1 MFINN
6 ANKIDNFLIIL
17 FSILPLSILSGNL
30 FINLNILCI
39 SLIFIF
45 KLIKK
50 ETNIFDY
57 KESYNLFFILLFF
70 FFSLLINL
78 IFSNNIFY
86 SYQRITKI
94 FFIIFFILAF
104 KFIVLNY
111 YKNLNKIYKIWSI
124 FYIIVILDLIFEFFV
139 GENIFGQTA
148 IDPGRLG
155 SFTGKESVIGYYYL
169 GFCLI
174 FLSYIYSKSQNK
186 FFNLSLAI
194 LLIIISIFIG
204 ERANFIKTLLAII
217 LFIFF
222 IYKLDNKLKL
232 FSFFSTLIILYLIFI
247 NFNHAYKM
255 RYFKQIKSLFTNDGL
270 SKYLENSQYGAHR
283 NVAKEI
289 FLDNPI
295 FGVGVKN
302 FRTESRNKKYDDLD
316 HKKNHLRVS
325 NHPHEL
331 YYEFLSE
338 TGLFGLTCFLI
349 FISYS
354 IFLSLK
360 NYFKSK
366 NIYQFSAIVFV
377 ILSILPVI
385 PAGSFLATYTSSLFW
400 INYAIMMSYQST
412 KKI

>member
-86 SYQRITKI
+86 SYQKITKI

-111 YKNLNKIYKIWSI
+111 YKNLDKIYKIWSI

-139 GENIFGQTA
+139 GAFGNAA

-155 SFTGKESVIGYYYL
+155 SFTERE
-169 GFCLI
+169 CDW
-174 FLSYIYSKSQNK
+174 
-186 FFNLSLAI
+186 I
-194 LLIIISIFIG
+194 LL
-204 ERANFIKTLLAII
+204 
-217 LFIFF
+217 
-222 IYKLDNKLKL
+222 
-232 FSFFSTLIILYLIFI
+232 
-247 NFNHAYKM
+247 
-255 RYFKQIKSLFTNDGL
+255 
-270 SKYLENSQYGAHR
+270 
-283 NVAKEI
+283 
-289 FLDNPI
+289 
-295 FGVGVKN
+295 FG
-302 FRTESRNKKYDDLD
+302 
-316 HKKNHLRVS
+316 
-325 NHPHEL
+325 
-331 YYEFLSE
+331 
-338 TGLFGLTCFLI
+338 
-349 FISYS
+349 
-354 IFLSLK
+354 
-360 NYFKSK
+360 
-366 NIYQFSAIVFV
+366 
-377 ILSILPVI
+377 ILSNI
-385 PAGSFLATYTSSLFW
+385 SLLY
-400 INYAIMMSYQST
+400 I
-412 KKI
+412 